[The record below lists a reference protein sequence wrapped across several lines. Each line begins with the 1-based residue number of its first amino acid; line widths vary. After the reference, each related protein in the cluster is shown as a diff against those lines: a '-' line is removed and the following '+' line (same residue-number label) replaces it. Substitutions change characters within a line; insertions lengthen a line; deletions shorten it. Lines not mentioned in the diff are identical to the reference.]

1 MTSLIDAMLIV
12 VLIVALGLI
21 HSAISER
28 KEGTDEKQ

>member
-28 KEGTDEKQ
+28 KKGKDENV